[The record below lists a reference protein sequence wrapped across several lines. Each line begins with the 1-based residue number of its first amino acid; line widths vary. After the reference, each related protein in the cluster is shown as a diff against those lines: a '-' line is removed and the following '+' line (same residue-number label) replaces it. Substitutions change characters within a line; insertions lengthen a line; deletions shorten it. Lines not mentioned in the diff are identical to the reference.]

1 MRNYRQAG
9 VSLIELLVAML
20 LGLFLIA
27 GIGHLFLSANRTY
40 MLQDELSRIQENARF
55 AMDLLARDIRM
66 AGYTGCP
73 AETSLANTIYTT
85 TNSREWMTH
94 FDKGILGIST
104 ANKSRID
111 SSAISEA
118 IVVHKM
124 DAEQGRPV
132 NSHASS
138 SALLNVTSHGVD
150 QGDILALVPPGC
162 DQVSVFKAAD
172 GTDGSSISHAAGSS
186 GTLYNCTSQLKGNFN
201 CMDSAA
207 GAAPYSHNQSLL
219 FPVTSV
225 AYYLRTNNS
234 QPNLYRKFAGEY
246 TSGNARYA
254 ESLLE
259 GIEGLS
265 FLYGYDSDGNRTPDQ
280 YRTADSIGLFSN
292 NWTNVVSVRLELLV
306 RSLSEVAEEPQTY
319 FFAGTQ
325 ITPADHYIRR
335 NFVMTIELRNRVQ
348 P

>member
-1 MRNYRQAG
+1 MKRCAG
-9 VSLIELLVAML
+9 ASLVELLVAMA

-55 AMDLLARDIRM
+55 AMDLLSRDIRM

-73 AETSLANTIYTT
+73 EATSLANVLFTSTD
-85 TNSREWMTH
+85 SREWMTH

-118 IVVHKM
+118 IVIHKL
-124 DAEQGRPV
+124 DAEQGLTV
-132 NSHASS
+132 NSHSSS
-138 SALLNVTSHGVD
+138 SALLNVTSHGYD
-150 QGDILALVPPGC
+150 QGDVLALVHPGC
-162 DQVSVFKAAD
+162 DQISVFKAMEA
-172 GTDGSSISHAAGSS
+172 TSGSSISHAAGLS
-186 GTLYNCTSQLKGNFN
+186 GSLYNCTSQLKGDFN
-201 CMDSAA
+201 CMDSAS
-207 GAAPYSHNQSLL
+207 AAEPYNHKGSML
-219 FPVTSV
+219 FPVRSV
-225 AYYLRTNNS
+225 AYYLRTSNGR
-234 QPNLYRKFAGEY
+234 PNLYRKFAGEY
-246 TSGNARYA
+246 TSGSARYA

-280 YRTADSIGLFSN
+280 YRTADSIGLFSAD
-292 NWTNVVSVRLELLV
+292 WMNVVSVRLELLV
-306 RSLSEVAEEPQTY
+306 RSLSEITEEPQPY
-319 FFAGTQ
+319 LFAGTE
-325 ITPADHYIRR
+325 ITPTDHYIRR

>member
-1 MRNYRQAG
+1 MRQYAG
-9 VSLIELLVAML
+9 VSLVELLVAML

-27 GIGHLFLSANRTY
+27 GIGHLFLSASRTY

-73 AETSLANTIYTT
+73 GETPLANVVYTT
-85 TNSREWMTH
+85 TDNREWMTH
-94 FDKGILGIST
+94 FDKGILGLST

-118 IVVHKM
+118 IVIHKI
-124 DAEQGRPV
+124 DAEQGQPV
-132 NSHASS
+132 NSHTSS
-138 SALLNVTSHGVD
+138 SALLNVTSHGFD
-150 QGDILALVPPGC
+150 QGDILALVSPGC

-172 GTDGSSISHAAGSS
+172 GTTGSSVSHAAGLS
-186 GTLYNCTSQLKGNFN
+186 GTLYNCTSQLKGHFN

-207 GAAPYSHNQSLL
+207 SAEPYSHNQSIL

-225 AYYLRTNNS
+225 AYYLRTNNG
-234 QPNLYRKFAGEY
+234 QPNLYRKMAGEY
-246 TSGNARYA
+246 TSGNARNA
-254 ESLLE
+254 EPLLE

-292 NWTNVVSVRLELLV
+292 DWTNVVSVRVELLV
-306 RSLSEVAEEPQTY
+306 RSLTEVAENPQPY
-319 FFAGTQ
+319 FFAGAR
-325 ITPADHYIRR
+325 ITPTDHYIRR
-335 NFVMTIELRNRVQ
+335 NFVMTVELRNRVQ